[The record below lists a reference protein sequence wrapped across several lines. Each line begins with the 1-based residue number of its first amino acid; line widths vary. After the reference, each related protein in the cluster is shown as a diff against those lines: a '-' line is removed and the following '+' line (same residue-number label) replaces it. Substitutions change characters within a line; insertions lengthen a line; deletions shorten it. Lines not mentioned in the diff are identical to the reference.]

1 MLTLLLYYFSF
12 DNLNIKQWEAW
23 VRAGNVTVIYKNEDY
38 YFFLLLFFTFLYRK
52 FLSRDRYITHSV
64 HNVWSYLRFIMII
77 IYHNLLI
84 LFVVNSVGTSVLKNL
99 QSINRIMWTHP
110 CHCIIRCHIGLKDL
124 WHLLMHLLMQDR
136 KDNITITSMVDTC
149 RLVIDKPFVEPQF
162 FAFLFIYCF

>member
-1 MLTLLLYYFSF
+1 MLSWDLCLGCFQIPSLCWRFYYFSF

-84 LFVVNSVGTSVLKNL
+84 LFVVKSVGTSVLKNL
-99 QSINRIMWTHP
+99 QSINRIMWIHP
-110 CHCIIRCHIGLKDL
+110 CHCIKRCHRSKRPMAPFNAPSEKII
-124 WHLLMHLLMQDR
+124 LL
-136 KDNITITSMVDTC
+136 
-149 RLVIDKPFVEPQF
+149 
-162 FAFLFIYCF
+162 